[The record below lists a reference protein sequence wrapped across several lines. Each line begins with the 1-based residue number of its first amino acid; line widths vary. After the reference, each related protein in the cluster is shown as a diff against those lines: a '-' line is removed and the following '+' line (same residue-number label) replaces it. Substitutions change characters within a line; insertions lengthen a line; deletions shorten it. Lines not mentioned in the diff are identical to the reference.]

1 MLDVRREE
9 TSVDRSDG
17 EINAICCGGWR
28 DKQDRVGVLGREGE
42 RERVVGES
50 SEGMGRVCDL
60 IDGPQDG
67 LW

>member
-28 DKQDRVGVLGREGE
+28 DEQDRVGVLGREGE
-42 RERVVGES
+42 RERERWVSGAKGRGES
-50 SEGMGRVCDL
+50 VT
-60 IDGPQDG
+60 
-67 LW
+67 